1 MAKRKSSLSFLRRLL
16 HTRKIIIVS
25 EHCVDYYP
33 MTRSLQAILLAGVL
47 GFVSWASYSTGSFMA
62 ARSQIQEKDRT
73 IRKVNLENRKITSE
87 FSLLKQDLV
96 RMKEEDGDLSEYAQ
110 FVIRQYSDN
119 NIAAL
124 SDVSAK
130 ADGANHTMM
139 FERINFLEQR
149 LAELRQENDE
159 FVEAI
164 RNITDG
170 KISELEKAISLT
182 GLDREALKSRYVAE
196 VEDDS
201 DLPAGEESEGGKG
214 GPFVPYSVADYFDGE
229 KHELVKEV
237 EEMMQLHSILELM
250 PLDKP
255 IRTDKISSGF
265 GRRIDPFT
273 RRLAQHLGVD
283 FTGPAG
289 AKIYSTAD
297 GEISFTGNRGAY
309 GNLVEV
315 DHGLGITTRYGHLS
329 RILVEEGDK
338 VSKGQL
344 IAIQGSTGR
353 STGNHLHYEVRYN
366 SRALNPLNFLKA
378 GKHVSKE

>member
-1 MAKRKSSLSFLRRLL
+1 MAKRKTSFSFLRRLL

-25 EHCVDYYP
+25 ERSVDYYP
-33 MTRSLQAILLAGVL
+33 MTRSLQGALVIGIM

-62 ARSQIQEKDRT
+62 AQSQIKEKERT
-73 IRKVNLENRKITSE
+73 IQKVNLENNKINSE

-96 RMKEEDGDLSEYAQ
+96 RMKDEDGDLSEYAQ
-110 FVIRQYSDN
+110 FVIQQYSDN
-119 NIAAL
+119 NIAGL
-124 SDVSAK
+124 SDVTTK
-130 ADGANHTMM
+130 KDGGNHTMM
-139 FERINFLEQR
+139 FERIHFLEQR
-149 LAELRQENDE
+149 LGELRQENEE
-159 FVEAI
+159 FVDTI
-164 RNITDG
+164 RGITDG

-196 VEDDS
+196 VEDDES
-201 DLPAGEESEGGKG
+201 LPEAEESEGPKG
-214 GPFVPYSVADYFDGE
+214 GPLVPYSAADFFDGD

-237 EEMMQLHSILELM
+237 EEMMQLYSILELM
-250 PLDKP
+250 PLEKP

-273 RRLAQHLGVD
+273 SRLAQHLGVD
-283 FTGPAG
+283 FSGPVG
-289 AKIYSTAD
+289 AKVYATAD
-297 GEISFTGNRGAY
+297 GTVSYAGSRGAY

-315 DHGLGITTRYGHLS
+315 DHGLGIATRYGHLS

-338 VSKGQL
+338 ITNGQL

-366 SRALNPLNFLKA
+366 NRALNPLKFLAA
-378 GKHVSKE
+378 GQHVSKE